1 MVLLSSSLCPQLS
14 KAWDND
20 NSLTGQKVRPGGRL
34 KHRSPTPPHT
44 PSFFLSLFLSAFHH
58 GNKRRQA
65 TEGSDTQGHTKAV
78 SSFIYGPIDI
88 AKRLRQL
95 EDVPAGGGSC
105 QPGWRRGLWD
115 TGSPR
120 VPPRLRSGAQVG
132 MGSETHCGGLVSPL
146 QRDN

>member
-1 MVLLSSSLCPQLS
+1 MVLLSSSLRPRLS
-14 KAWDND
+14 KARDND
-20 NSLTGQKVRPGGRL
+20 ISLTGQKVRPGGRL

-44 PSFFLSLFLSAFHH
+44 PSFFLSAFHH

-65 TEGSDTQGHTKAV
+65 AEGSDTPGHTKAV
-78 SSFIYGPIDI
+78 SSFIYGPIDT

-105 QPGWRRGLWD
+105 QPGRRRGLWD

-120 VPPRLRSGAQVG
+120 VPPRPRSGAQVG
-132 MGSETHCGGLVSPL
+132 MGSETHCGGLVGPL

>member
-1 MVLLSSSLCPQLS
+1 MVLLSSSLRPWLS
-14 KAWDND
+14 KARDND
-20 NSLTGQKVRPGGRL
+20 DSPVGQKVRAGGRL
-34 KHRSPTPPHT
+34 KHRYPLPPPPHP

-65 TEGSDTQGHTKAV
+65 AEGSDTRGHTKAV
-78 SSFIYGPIDI
+78 SSFIYGPIDT

-105 QPGWRRGLWD
+105 QPGRRRGLWD

-132 MGSETHCGGLVSPL
+132 MGS
-146 QRDN
+146 